1 MTEKIQQLIMDLKK
15 ASKLQEDL
23 QTIKTTKLSSP
34 VQELIEYA
42 FKYNILKSSSDVF
55 SVCKELPELEEI
67 ITKRYDKKIKDD
79 AASEARYR
87 AQKAEEERKYGGT
100 YDRLEDAPGYGTE
113 WNSRCVPDCVHI
125 RNTSNSRNNRC

>member
-15 ASKLQEDL
+15 SSKLQEDL

-34 VQELIEYA
+34 VQGLIEYA

-100 YDRLEDAPGYGTE
+100 
-113 WNSRCVPDCVHI
+113 
-125 RNTSNSRNNRC
+125 